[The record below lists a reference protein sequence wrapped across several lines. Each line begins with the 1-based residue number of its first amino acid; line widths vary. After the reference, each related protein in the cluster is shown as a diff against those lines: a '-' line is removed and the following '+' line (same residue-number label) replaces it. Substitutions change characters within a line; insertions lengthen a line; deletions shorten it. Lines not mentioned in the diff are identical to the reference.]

1 VVRAG
6 PHLVCWEHGV
16 ATVTGPPGLGPVLQ
30 VVGRVRSDLVG
41 TQGAPRQPDEGAPT
55 AWVEVDGAYRAAA
68 EDLRPGDRVVL
79 LTWLHLA
86 DRGVLRV
93 HPRDDPDRPETGVF
107 STRSQDRP
115 NPVGLH
121 EVTVLEV
128 DDGRF
133 RVDALEAVDGTPVID
148 VKPVLPPSG
157 SAR

>member
-1 VVRAG
+1 MVRRG
-6 PHLVCWEHGV
+6 RGLLCWGRGV
-16 ATVTGPPGLGPVLQ
+16 STVTVQPGHGPVLV
-30 VVGRVRSDLVG
+30 VVGRVRSDLVA
-41 TQGAPRQPDEGAPT
+41 THGAPRQPDEGAPT
-55 AWVEVDGAYRAAA
+55 AWVEVDVAYREAMT
-68 EDLRPGDRVVL
+68 DLRPGDRVVL

-86 DRGVLRV
+86 DRDVLRV

-121 EVTVLEV
+121 EATVVEV
-128 DDGRF
+128 ADGRF
-133 RVDALEAVDGTPVID
+133 RVDALEAVHGTPVVD